1 MIGNKPAVKIILTDD
16 DEDDRGIFQEAFQDL
31 NIQNNLTMFS
41 NGDEL
46 MSYLRSN
53 TNDLPQLLFLDLNM
67 PRKSGLQCLREIRR
81 DKRLKDLLVAIYS
94 TSSSEGEIAKSFDG
108 GANLYIKKPAEYNKL
123 KNIIRQVVENNWQ
136 VSRRNRS
143 KFFFN
148 L

>member
-1 MIGNKPAVKIILTDD
+1 MIGNNPAVKIILTDD
-16 DEDDRGIFQEAFQDL
+16 DADDRIIFQDAFQEL
-31 NIQNNLTMFS
+31 NIQNDLTMFS

-46 MSYLRSN
+46 MEYLKSH

-67 PRKSGLQCLREIRR
+67 PRKSGLQCLHEIRR

-94 TSSSEGEIAKSFDG
+94 TSSSEGEIEKSFDG
-108 GANLYIKKPAEYNKL
+108 GANLYIKKPSEYNKL
-123 KNIIRQVVENNWQ
+123 KKIISQVIENNSQ
-136 VSRRNRS
+136 VARRNRS